1 MDLVDPDETQ
11 VATADSDVK
20 PRKIAKGLF
29 RCIGLVTK
37 KQMRNPKF
45 LCYDYWLILLVH
57 SHCYKLVILIWK
69 LILTFD
75 YWKQLN
81 FA

>member
-1 MDLVDPDETQ
+1 VDLVDPDETQ

-29 RCIGLVTK
+29 CCISLVTK

-45 LCYDYWLILLVH
+45 LCYDFLLLLLVH
-57 SHCYKLVILIWK
+57 WLHYNQGHFVFRIWFLVVG
-69 LILTFD
+69 
-75 YWKQLN
+75 
-81 FA
+81 